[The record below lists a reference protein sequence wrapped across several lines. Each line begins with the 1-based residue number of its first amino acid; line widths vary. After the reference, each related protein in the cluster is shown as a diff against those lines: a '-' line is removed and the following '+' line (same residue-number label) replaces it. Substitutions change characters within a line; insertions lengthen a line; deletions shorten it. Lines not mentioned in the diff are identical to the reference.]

1 MAGGGVGEAMLIGAA
16 MGAGTGAVTSAI
28 DKKDPLQG
36 ALMGAVGGAAM
47 GGLGS
52 AVGGAATTA
61 AEQVGQNVV
70 QEGVEQGIQQGAQQS
85 VNSAAQSAAQ
95 TSALDSMARSG
106 LSFDQ
111 QANIIQGAQGSVP
124 ASTGGQ
130 AMTQAG
136 MDFGQQQSVYNAFQ
150 PAAQSSAQ
158 PPSGGI
164 AEWMSGGKG
173 EGFAP
178 GLTNAQAYGAAGA
191 GGISGISAA
200 QNLPQT
206 GPFPTEEESYS
217 GPLSYFKYDPAKYKA
232 YEPRPDVYQKKY
244 ADGGIASLGASSPI
258 NNPIYP
264 QSQQQQTT
272 FATSPQMPNAMRSA
286 MASDYDART
295 NPSFGTELPMG
306 FADGGGIGFIRGL
319 QPGGAWGDMTSDLYG
334 VVQEHKPDWLKDM
347 EPGGFIGATVPGKM
361 DWEDKQRAKQEEE
374 EARKRDEAV
383 RAATIARN
391 TSMQQGMAGGGI
403 ASLGGYSDGGR
414 LLKGPGDGVSD
425 SIPASIGGRQPARL
439 ADGEFVVPSRIVS
452 ELGNGSTD
460 AGARRLYDM
469 MDRVQAR
476 RSKTIGKGK
485 VAKNTRAYQELPA

>member
-61 AEQVGQNVV
+61 AEQVGQSAV
-70 QEGVEQGIQQGAQQS
+70 QQGVQQGAEQAAIQSMGQQG
-85 VNSAAQSAAQ
+85 AAQATQAMSQMPTLAANNAATASMAEGATQIPMQSAAQ
-95 TSALDSMARSG
+95 AP
-106 LSFDQ
+106 Q
-111 QANIIQGAQGSVP
+111 
-124 ASTGGQ
+124 
-130 AMTQAG
+130 
-136 MDFGQQQSVYNAFQ
+136 
-150 PAAQSSAQ
+150 
-158 PPSGGI
+158 SGGI
-164 AEWMSGGKG
+164 ANWMGAGKG

-200 QNLPQT
+200 QNLPQNE
-206 GPFPTEEESYS
+206 PFPTEEESYS
-217 GPLSYFKYDPAKYKA
+217 GPLSYFKYDPTKYKVDQ
-232 YEPRPDVYQKKY
+232 PTPVVYQSRF

-272 FATSPQMPNAMRSA
+272 FATSPQMPNSMRSA
-286 MASDYDART
+286 MASDYDTRT

-334 VVQEHKPDWLKDM
+334 VVQEHKPGWLKDM

-374 EARKRDEAV
+374 EARKREEAA

-391 TSMQQGMAGGGI
+391 TSMQQGMASGGI

-476 RSKTIGKGK
+476 RSKTVGKGK